1 LIQIIGLRLPLVR
14 RRADLAGLIA
24 EASRRQRTHITK
36 GDILVIAQKIVS
48 KAEGRIVD
56 LKRVRPSELA
66 IAIAKRAK
74 KDPRQVE
81 VVLRETKRIVRM
93 EEGHLIVETKHGLV
107 CANAGVD
114 KSNVRG
120 RNLVTVLPKNP
131 DRSADRIRRSLERK
145 TGSKIAVIISDTFGR
160 PWRLGHVNF
169 AIGVSGMRPIVDYR
183 GKRDMFGYQLTVTQM
198 AVADELAAAAELA
211 MNKADRMPVALIRG
225 YRHTMG
231 RGWARNL
238 IRPREQDLFR

>member
-1 LIQIIGLRLPLVR
+1 MIQIIGLRLPLISRGV
-14 RRADLAGLIA
+14 DLAKLIVA
-24 EASRRQRTHITK
+24 ASHQQRSPITD
-36 GDILVIAQKIVS
+36 GDILVIAQKVVS
-48 KAEGRIVD
+48 KAEGRFVD
-56 LKRVRPSELA
+56 LKRVRPSDLA
-66 IAIAKRAK
+66 VAIAKRAG

-120 RNLVTVLPKNP
+120 KEFVTILPKDP
-131 DRSADRIRRSLERK
+131 DRSADRIRRSLERR
-145 TGSKIAVIISDTFGR
+145 TGAKVAVIVSDTFGR

-169 AIGVSGMRPIVDYR
+169 AIGVSGMRPTVDYR
-183 GKRDMFGYQLTVTQM
+183 GRRDMFGYKLTVTQM

-211 MNKADRMPVALIRG
+211 MNKADRVPVAVIRG
-225 YRHTMG
+225 YRHGRG